1 MNILK
6 AMAIIAGFGLAIYG
20 IYFVVGTVLCVGGVM
35 ELNQIFEP
43 KRQIL
48 NELAK
53 ILG

>member
-6 AMAIIAGFGLAIYG
+6 VLAAVAGFGLAIYVLCL
-20 IYFVVGTVLCVGGVM
+20 IIGTVLCVGGVI
-35 ELNQIFEP
+35 ELNQILEP
-43 KRQIL
+43 KRQML